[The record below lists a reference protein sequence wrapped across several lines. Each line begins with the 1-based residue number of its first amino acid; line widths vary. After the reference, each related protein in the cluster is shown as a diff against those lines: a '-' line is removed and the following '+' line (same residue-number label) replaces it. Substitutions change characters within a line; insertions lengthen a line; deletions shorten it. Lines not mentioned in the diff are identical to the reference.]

1 MISFLNPILLF
12 GILGAIIP
20 IIIHLINKKKAIS
33 HKFAAIDFILQ
44 TNKRISVKFK
54 LRQLIL
60 LILRASLLAFLAMA
74 LARPF
79 VKNFIGGMPEKDVPT
94 SNVII
99 LDDSYSMQYSDNHES
114 FFISAK
120 TAAMEIINNLT
131 KNDDAAVIICSG
143 LGSQVLP
150 ELDYDKK
157 NLLNFIEQAQ
167 PGFATT
173 HITPALD
180 AAVEVL
186 TSARAS
192 IKRIFLLTDLTRNG
206 WDTDWFKSGNE
217 KLRSHV
223 SNIHIIDLS
232 EGRELKNTAITHI
245 EPQINV
251 SERSAESTIKV
262 TVSNFT
268 PTRIKN
274 LLAQVFL
281 GQKKV
286 AQGFFNIDAT
296 ASETK
301 EFYFSLEKG
310 KGHTG
315 WVEIPDDNL
324 NTDNKR
330 YFAINTSN
338 KLEALLIDG
347 DPKTNIYESETF
359 YLEKALNPGRE
370 HASSIKPTICSIHEV
385 KNFDFTNFDVVF
397 LCNVETLPPEKIHE
411 LDKFVKE
418 GGSVIFSLGNK
429 VDANYYN
436 NSFNTLLPHRLHTTR
451 TFSGDSPLSEEQPLH
466 LKTTEPTHPA
476 LHILSE
482 TSMSTLSS
490 VKFYRVFYVDPAPL
504 GNCKTILSFSDDT
517 PALIEKQI
525 ERGRCVLFTSS
536 IDRDWTD
543 MPVKPFFLPLIQQ
556 LCRFLTGNIAE
567 EIQSETLVMHEW
579 QSPSPEDINSLEIT
593 NPEGTKAVLQ
603 PQLINNEKSFS
614 YNETNFP
621 GIYAVTVE
629 GKPHPQFPQKFP
641 VNVNAAESNLDKISQ
656 KELAALMG
664 GINLTITTSPVTE
677 GSEVLMGE
685 AKKTLWGTLLF
696 LTLCILFV
704 ESFVSRK

>member
-1 MISFLNPILLF
+1 MISFLNPLLLV

-33 HKFAAIDFILQ
+33 HRFAAIDFILQ

-79 VKNFIGGMPEKDVPT
+79 IKNFIGGTPQKDVPT
-94 SNVII
+94 SSVII

-114 FFISAK
+114 FFILAK
-120 TAAMEIINNLT
+120 TAAKEIVNNLT
-131 KNDDAAVIICSG
+131 KNDDAAVITCSG

-167 PGFATT
+167 PSFATT

-180 AAVEVL
+180 AAVEIL
-186 TSARAS
+186 TAAKPPV
-192 IKRIFLLTDLTRNG
+192 KRIFLLTDLTRNG

-232 EGRELKNTAITHI
+232 EGSELKNTAITHI

-281 GQKKV
+281 DQTKV
-286 AQGFFNIDAT
+286 AQGFFNMDAN

-301 EFYFSLEKG
+301 EFYFSVEKG

-315 WVEIPDDNL
+315 WVEISEDSL
-324 NTDNKR
+324 NVDNKR
-330 YFAINTSN
+330 YFAMNTSN
-338 KLEALLIDG
+338 KLDALLIDG

-385 KNFDFTNFDVVF
+385 KNFDFTNFDIVF

-451 TFSGDSPLSEEQPLH
+451 TFSSDSPLSEEQPLH
-466 LKTTEPTHPA
+466 LKATEPMHPA
-476 LHILSE
+476 LRILSE
-482 TSMSTLSS
+482 TNMSTLSS

-517 PALIEKQI
+517 PALIEKQM

-543 MPVKPFFLPLIQQ
+543 MPVKPFFLPLMQQ

-567 EIQSETLVMHEW
+567 EIQSETLVRHDW
-579 QSPSPEDINSLEIT
+579 QVPCPEDINSLEIT

-603 PQLINNEKSFS
+603 PQLINNEKSFL

-621 GIYAVTVE
+621 GIYTVTVE

-641 VNVNAAESNLDKISQ
+641 VNVETTESNLDKIRQ

-664 GINLTITTSPVTE
+664 GINLTITTSPVSE

>member
-1 MISFLNPILLF
+1 M
-12 GILGAIIP
+12 
-20 IIIHLINKKKAIS
+20 
-33 HKFAAIDFILQ
+33 
-44 TNKRISVKFK
+44 
-54 LRQLIL
+54 
-60 LILRASLLAFLAMA
+60 
-74 LARPF
+74 
-79 VKNFIGGMPEKDVPT
+79 
-94 SNVII
+94 
-99 LDDSYSMQYSDNHES
+99 
-114 FFISAK
+114 
-120 TAAMEIINNLT
+120 
-131 KNDDAAVIICSG
+131 
-143 LGSQVLP
+143 
-150 ELDYDKK
+150 
-157 NLLNFIEQAQ
+157 
-167 PGFATT
+167 
-173 HITPALD
+173 
-180 AAVEVL
+180 
-186 TSARAS
+186 
-192 IKRIFLLTDLTRNG
+192 
-206 WDTDWFKSGNE
+206 
-217 KLRSHV
+217 
-223 SNIHIIDLS
+223 
-232 EGRELKNTAITHI
+232 
-245 EPQINV
+245 

-281 GQKKV
+281 DQTKV
-286 AQGFFNIDAT
+286 AQGFFNMDAN

-301 EFYFSLEKG
+301 EFYFSVEKG

-315 WVEIPDDNL
+315 WVEISEDSL
-324 NTDNKR
+324 NVDNKR
-330 YFAINTSN
+330 YFAMNTSN
-338 KLEALLIDG
+338 KLDALLIDG

-385 KNFDFTNFDVVF
+385 KNFDFTNFDIVF

-451 TFSGDSPLSEEQPLH
+451 TFSSDSPLSEDQPLH
-466 LKTTEPTHPA
+466 LKSTEPLHPA
-476 LHILSE
+476 LRILSE
-482 TSMSTLSS
+482 TNMSTLSS
-490 VKFYRVFYVDPAPL
+490 VKFYRVFYVDPALL

-567 EIQSETLVMHEW
+567 EIQGETLVKREW

-593 NPEGTKAVLQ
+593 NPEGTKGVLQ
-603 PQLINNEKSFS
+603 PQLINNEKSFL

-621 GIYAVTVE
+621 GIYTVTVD

-641 VNVNAAESNLDKISQ
+641 VNVETTESNLAKITQ

-664 GINLTITTSPVTE
+664 GTNLTITTSPVSE
-677 GSEVLMGE
+677 GSEVLMGK

>member
-20 IIIHLINKKKAIS
+20 IIIHLINKKKAVS
-33 HKFAAIDFILQ
+33 HRFAAIDFILQ

-60 LILRASLLAFLAMA
+60 LILRAFLLAFLAMA

-79 VKNFIGGMPEKDVPT
+79 VKNFIGGAPQKDVPT

-114 FFISAK
+114 FFMSAK
-120 TAAMEIINNLT
+120 TAAKEIVNNLT
-131 KNDDAAVIICSG
+131 KNDDAAVITCSG

-157 NLLNFIEQAQ
+157 NLLNLLEQAQ
-167 PGFATT
+167 PSFATT

-186 TSARAS
+186 TSAKAS

-206 WDTDWFKSGNE
+206 WDIDWFKSGNE
-217 KLRSHV
+217 KLRKHV
-223 SNIHIIDLS
+223 SSIHIIDLS
-232 EGRELKNTAITHI
+232 EGGELKNIAITQI

-251 SERSAESTIKV
+251 SEKTAESTIKV

-268 PTRIKN
+268 PARIKN

-281 GQKKV
+281 DQKKV
-286 AQGFFNIDAT
+286 AQGFFNIDAN

-301 EFYFSLEKG
+301 EFYFSVEKG

-315 WVEIPDDNL
+315 WVEVSEDSLD
-324 NTDNKR
+324 TDNKR
-330 YFAINTSN
+330 YFAMNTSN
-338 KLEALLIDG
+338 KLDALLIDG

-385 KNFDFTNFDVVF
+385 KNFDFANFDMVF

-411 LDKFVKE
+411 LDKFAKE

-451 TFSGDSPLSEEQPLH
+451 TFSSDSPLSEEQPLH

-476 LHILSE
+476 LRILSE
-482 TSMSTLSS
+482 TSMSTLYS

-517 PALIEKQI
+517 PALIERQVD
-525 ERGRCVLFTSS
+525 RGRCVLFTSS

-543 MPVKPFFLPLIQQ
+543 MPVKSFFLPLIQQ

-567 EIQSETLVMHEW
+567 EIQRETLVMHEW

-593 NPEGTKAVLQ
+593 NPEGTKAVLH

-614 YNETNFP
+614 YNETNLP
-621 GIYAVTVE
+621 GIYAVTVD
-629 GKPHPQFPQKFP
+629 GKPHPQFPQKFS
-641 VNVNAAESNLDKISQ
+641 VNVNATESNLDKINQ
-656 KELAALMG
+656 KELTALMG
-664 GINLTITTSPVTE
+664 GTNLTITTSPVTE

-696 LTLCILFV
+696 LILCILFA

>member
-1 MISFLNPILLF
+1 MISFLNPLLLF
-12 GILGAIIP
+12 GILGAAIP

-60 LILRASLLAFLAMA
+60 LILRASLIAFLAIA

-79 VKNFIGGMPEKDVPT
+79 IKNFIGGTPGKDVPT
-94 SNVII
+94 SNAII
-99 LDDSYSMQYSDNHES
+99 VDDSYSMQYADNHES

-120 TAAMEIINNLT
+120 NAAKEIINNLT
-131 KNDDAAVIICSG
+131 KNDDAAVITSSN

-157 NLLNFIEQAQ
+157 NLLNFIEQLQ

-173 HITPALD
+173 HIVPALD
-180 AAVEVL
+180 AAVEIL
-186 TSARAS
+186 TSAKS
-192 IKRIFLLTDLTRNG
+192 SVKRIFLLTDLTRNG
-206 WDTDWFKSGNE
+206 WDIDWFKSGNE

-232 EGRELKNTAITHI
+232 KGKELKNIAVPHI

-262 TVSNFT
+262 VVSNFT
-268 PTRIKN
+268 PTRVKN

-281 GQKKV
+281 DQKKV
-286 AQGFFNIDAT
+286 AQGFFNIEAN

-315 WVEIPDDNL
+315 WVEISEDNL
-324 NTDNKR
+324 SVDNKR

-338 KLEALLIDG
+338 KLDALLIDG

-385 KNFDFTNFDVVF
+385 KNFVFANFDIVF
-397 LCNVETLPPEKIHE
+397 FCNVETLPLEKIHE

-429 VDANYYN
+429 VDSNYYN
-436 NSFNTLLPHRLHTTR
+436 NSFGTLLPHRLHTAR
-451 TFSGDSPLSEEQPLH
+451 TFSSDSPLSEEQPLH
-466 LKTTEPTHPA
+466 LKPTEPIHPA
-476 LHILSE
+476 LRI
-482 TSMSTLSS
+482 
-490 VKFYRVFYVDPAPL
+490 
-504 GNCKTILSFSDDT
+504 
-517 PALIEKQI
+517 
-525 ERGRCVLFTSS
+525 
-536 IDRDWTD
+536 
-543 MPVKPFFLPLIQQ
+543 
-556 LCRFLTGNIAE
+556 
-567 EIQSETLVMHEW
+567 
-579 QSPSPEDINSLEIT
+579 
-593 NPEGTKAVLQ
+593 
-603 PQLINNEKSFS
+603 
-614 YNETNFP
+614 
-621 GIYAVTVE
+621 
-629 GKPHPQFPQKFP
+629 
-641 VNVNAAESNLDKISQ
+641 
-656 KELAALMG
+656 
-664 GINLTITTSPVTE
+664 
-677 GSEVLMGE
+677 
-685 AKKTLWGTLLF
+685 
-696 LTLCILFV
+696 
-704 ESFVSRK
+704 

>member
-1 MISFLNPILLF
+1 VISFLNPILLF

-20 IIIHLINKKKAIS
+20 IIIHLINKKKAVS

-79 VKNFIGGMPEKDVPT
+79 IKNFIGGTPEKDVPA

-99 LDDSYSMQYSDNHES
+99 VDDSYSMQYSDNHES
-114 FFISAK
+114 FFMSAK
-120 TAAMEIINNLT
+120 TAAKEIINNLT
-131 KNDDAAVIICSG
+131 KNDDAAVITCSSF
-143 LGSQVLP
+143 GSQVLP

-157 NLLNFIEQAQ
+157 NLLNFIEQTQ
-167 PGFATT
+167 PSFATT

-180 AAVEVL
+180 AAVEIL
-186 TSARAS
+186 TAAKPPV
-192 IKRIFLLTDLTRNG
+192 KRIFLLTDLTRNG

-217 KLRSHV
+217 KLRKHV

-232 EGRELKNTAITHI
+232 EGGELKNTAITHI

-281 GQKKV
+281 DQTKV
-286 AQGFFNIDAT
+286 AQGFFNIDT
-296 ASETK
+296 HASETK
-301 EFYFSLEKG
+301 EFYFSVEKG

-315 WVEIPDDNL
+315 CVEISEDSL
-324 NTDNKR
+324 NVDNKR

-338 KLEALLIDG
+338 KLDALLIDG

-370 HASSIKPTICSIHEV
+370 HASSIKPTICSVHEV
-385 KNFDFTNFDVVF
+385 KNFDFANFDVVF

-429 VDANYYN
+429 VDSNYYN
-436 NSFNTLLPHRLHTTR
+436 NSFGTLLPHRLHTAR
-451 TFSGDSPLSEEQPLH
+451 TFSSDSPLSEEQPLH
-466 LKTTEPTHPA
+466 LKPTEPLHPA
-476 LHILSE
+476 LRILSE
-482 TSMSTLSS
+482 TNMSTLSS
-490 VKFYRVFYVDPAPL
+490 VKFYRVFYVDPSPL

-517 PALIEKQI
+517 PALIERQVD
-525 ERGRCVLFTSS
+525 RGRCVLFTSS
-536 IDRDWTD
+536 LDRDWTD
-543 MPVKPFFLPLIQQ
+543 MPVKPFFLPLMQQ
-556 LCRFLTGNIAE
+556 LCRFLTGNTAE
-567 EIQSETLVMHEW
+567 EIQGETLARHEW
-579 QSPSPEDINSLEIT
+579 QSPCPEDINSLEIT

-603 PQLINNEKSFS
+603 PRLINNEKSFL

-621 GIYAVTVE
+621 GIYAVTVD
-629 GKPHPQFPQKFP
+629 GKPHPHFPQKFP
-641 VNVNAAESNLDKISQ
+641 VNVNATESNLDKISQ

-664 GINLTITTSPVTE
+664 GINLTITTSPVSE

-696 LTLCILFV
+696 LTICILFV